1 MSTGHPVSLFA
12 KAGNYKREGTESV
25 KTLRREHA
33 WHVPSTAWRLLWGR
47 WWEVSLEGEA
57 KARACR
63 AAGALVSSLDF
74 ILSGMGDL
82 AGF

>member
-1 MSTGHPVSLFA
+1 MSTGHPASLFA

-33 WHVPSTAWRLLWGR
+33 WRVPSAAWRLLWGR

-63 AAGALVSSLDF
+63 AAGALVSSLDL

-82 AGF
+82 VRF